1 MQAWSPCLQGHKL
14 AKIVEHV
21 LFNNQLARLKLASVW
36 THSRW
41 HNVCDCTLPLDFKT
55 GQLLRVRVDQNGGRL
70 LESKCSRSKDSQEE
84 AEVACED

>member
-14 AKIVEHV
+14 AKTEEHV

-36 THSRW
+36 THSRG
-41 HNVCDCTLPLDFKT
+41 HIDCTLPLDFKT
-55 GQLLRVRVDQNGGRL
+55 GQLLRVHVDQNGGRL
-70 LESKCSRSKDSQEE
+70 LESKCSQSKDSQEE